1 MAAKRAAVDKL
12 STGLIKNAEEEETPS
27 GAIN

>member
-12 STGLIKNAEEEETPS
+12 STGLIKNAEEEETAS
-27 GAIN
+27 GEIN